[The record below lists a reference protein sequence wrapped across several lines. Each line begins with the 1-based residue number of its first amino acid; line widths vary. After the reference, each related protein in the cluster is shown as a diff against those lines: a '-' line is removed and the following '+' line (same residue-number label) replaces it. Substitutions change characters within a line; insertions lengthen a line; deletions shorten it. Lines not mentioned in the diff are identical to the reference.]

1 MSDAVQQITI
11 QISAPKGTFP
21 GKVAIGHYCT
31 ADNFVTLCD
40 EAGKPIGDKHILAP
54 GEDRDPSPAR
64 CLGGARTRAATPALT
79 ISLGI
84 PNCVIERAASSGSAT
99 WRGRGALCA
108 VPAFFKIKFCGYSMA
123 RKKPDG

>member
-54 GEDRDPSPAR
+54 GEDPRPVACQMLR
-64 CLGGARTRAATPALT
+64 RRQNAGGHAGFNDKLRYPKLR
-79 ISLGI
+79 
-84 PNCVIERAASSGSAT
+84 
-99 WRGRGALCA
+99 
-108 VPAFFKIKFCGYSMA
+108 Y
-123 RKKPDG
+123 